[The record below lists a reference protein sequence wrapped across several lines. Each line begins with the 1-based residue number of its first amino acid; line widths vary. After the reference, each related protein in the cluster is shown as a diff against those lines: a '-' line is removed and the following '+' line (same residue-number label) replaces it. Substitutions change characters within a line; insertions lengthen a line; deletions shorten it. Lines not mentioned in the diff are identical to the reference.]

1 MIGMFEKLEETVA
14 FVRQRTDLQP
24 TAGVILGSGLGQ
36 LVERMDDQ
44 VAIDYL
50 DLPHFPA
57 PTVAGHAGRMVIG
70 RIGGVV
76 VVAMQG
82 RFHYYEGHDMR
93 TVAYPTAFMK
103 QFGVRTLIVS
113 NSAGGIN
120 RGFTP
125 GDLML
130 ITDHINLFATNP
142 LVGLNDERLGP
153 RFPDMTEAYSPR
165 LVEIADSA
173 AGELGMSFRRGVYA
187 GLSGPCYETA
197 AEIRYLERIGADAVG
212 MSTVPEV
219 IAARYLGLEVLGI
232 SCITN
237 MATGIATVKHAHE
250 EVVRIAN
257 EASERFCTAVAATIE
272 RLGED

>member
-1 MIGMFEKLEETVA
+1 MNGMYGKLEETVTC
-14 FVRQRTDLQP
+14 VKRLTDLRP
-24 TAGVILGSGLGQ
+24 TIGVILGSGLGQ
-36 LVERMDDQ
+36 LVERMTDT
-44 VAIDYL
+44 VAIDYR

-57 PTVAGHAGRMVIG
+57 PTVAGHAGRLVIG
-70 RIGGVV
+70 RIEGVPV
-76 VVAMQG
+76 MAMQG

-93 TVAYPTAFMK
+93 TIAFPTAFM
-103 QFGVRTLIVS
+103 QRFGARTLIVS
-113 NSAGGIN
+113 NAAGGIN

-130 ITDHINLFATNP
+130 ITDHLNLIGTNP
-142 LVGLNDERLGP
+142 LIGLNDERLGP

-165 LVEIADSA
+165 LIALAEEA
-173 AGELGMSFRRGVYA
+173 AAELGTSLRRGVYA

-219 IAARYLGLEVLGI
+219 IVARYFGMEVLGI
-232 SCITN
+232 SCVTN
-237 MATGIATVKHAHE
+237 MATGIATVKHAHD

-257 EASERFCTAVAATIE
+257 EASTRFCALVATTI
-272 RLGED
+272 GKIGVV